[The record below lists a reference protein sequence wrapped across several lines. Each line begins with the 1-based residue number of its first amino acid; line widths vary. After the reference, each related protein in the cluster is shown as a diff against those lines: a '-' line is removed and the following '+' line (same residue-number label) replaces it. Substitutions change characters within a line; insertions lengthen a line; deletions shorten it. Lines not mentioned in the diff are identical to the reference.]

1 MLLPDTNLLLYAV
14 HADSLHHAR
23 ARQALETMLDDARGL
38 ALAWVVLIGFV
49 RLSTKR
55 GILPSPLGIADAL
68 SVVDDWL
75 AHPRARVLQPGVR
88 HAGIFG
94 RLLLS
99 AGTAGNLTTDA
110 HIAALAIEHQAEVLT
125 FDRDFARFTGV
136 RYQLLS

>member
-1 MLLPDTNLLLYAV
+1 MQAPDTNLLLYAV
-14 HADSLHHAR
+14 HANSPHHAR
-23 ARQALETMLDDARGL
+23 ARQALE
-38 ALAWVVLIGFV
+38 ALWCGTQGVALSWVVLLGFV

-55 GILPSPLGIADAL
+55 GILPSPLTVAEAL
-68 SVVDDWL
+68 SVIDDWL
-75 AHPRARVLQPGVR
+75 AHPRTRLLGPGPM

-99 AGTAGNLTTDA
+99 VGTAGNLSTDA

-125 FDRDFARFTGV
+125 FDKDFAKFTGL

>member
-1 MLLPDTNLLLYAV
+1 
-14 HADSLHHAR
+14 
-23 ARQALETMLDDARGL
+23 
-38 ALAWVVLIGFV
+38 
-49 RLSTKR
+49 
-55 GILPSPLGIADAL
+55 
-68 SVVDDWL
+68 VVDDWL
-75 AHPRARVLQPGVR
+75 AHPRARVVAPGPL

-99 AGTAGNLTTDA
+99 AGTGGNLTTDA

>member
-1 MLLPDTNLLLYAV
+1 MLLPDTNVLLNAV
-14 HADSLHHAR
+14 HADSPQHAQ
-23 ARQALETMLDDARGL
+23 AKQALEAAMLDTRGM

-55 GILPSPLGIADAL
+55 GILPAPLDVAEAL
-68 SVVDDWL
+68 GVVDEWL
-75 AHPRARVLQPGVR
+75 AHPRTRVLEPGPL

-99 AGTAGNLTTDA
+99 AGTAGNLTNDA

-125 FDRDFARFTGV
+125 FDKDFARFSGL
-136 RYQLLS
+136 RYQLLA

>member
-1 MLLPDTNLLLYAV
+1 MLLPDTNVLLNAV
-14 HADSLHHAR
+14 HADSPQHAQ
-23 ARQALETMLDDARGL
+23 AKQALEAAMLDTRGM

-55 GILPSPLGIADAL
+55 GILPAPLDVADAL
-68 SVVDDWL
+68 GVVDEWL
-75 AHPRARVLQPGVR
+75 AHPRTRVLEPGPL

-99 AGTAGNLTTDA
+99 AGTAGNLTNDA

-125 FDRDFARFTGV
+125 FDKDFARFAGL
-136 RYQLLS
+136 RYQLLA